1 MKQPLVQKDGLLGFL
16 FYVIIVYPVTAWLL
30 KNFKSGNRGLYLAVG
45 FLGII
50 AAGKTYLEVLE
61 RGPNYYAVMY
71 VAPSEGVD
79 EILVTRS
86 STGAEIRKAWKR
98 KSLELHPDKN
108 PSPSANE
115 EFERV
120 KEAYD
125 VLINQE
131 QRETYNKF
139 GLPGLQ
145 KNFVDANDVLLQI
158 AVFYL
163 TWGMLAYILT
173 LGKSSS
179 TARNWIFTGQIVM
192 LVIEISLMLQEVKL
206 PEWFLPTTT
215 EHEVVWLL
223 HSLFPAFMNGCRCLG
238 SFYYVDVDEIMK
250 TTLTNLQASH
260 MEILEQLKNVQE
272 QIESGGIGKSATKKT
287 VSEKLKDSSPLEALA
302 SNGISFVP
310 QNTGQK
316 SASMGFYV
324 MIIGYILYY
333 TWSQ

>member
-1 MKQPLVQKDGLLGFL
+1 M
-16 FYVIIVYPVTAWLL
+16 
-30 KNFKSGNRGLYLAVG
+30 
-45 FLGII
+45 I
-50 AAGKTYLEVLE
+50 AAGKTYLEVIE

-86 STGAEIRKAWKR
+86 STGAEIRKAWKK

-108 PSPSANE
+108 PSPTAKE
-115 EFERV
+115 DFERV

-131 QRETYNKF
+131 QREIYNKF

-145 KNFVDANDVLLQI
+145 KNFMETNDVLLQI
-158 AVFYL
+158 AIFYL

-192 LVIEISLMLQEVKL
+192 LIIEVSLMLQEVKL

-238 SFYYVDVDEIMK
+238 SFYYVDVDEMMK
-250 TTLTNLQASH
+250 TTLKNLQASH
-260 MEILEQLKNVQE
+260 MEILDQLKSIQE
-272 QIESGGIGKSATKKT
+272 QIESGGIGKAATKKT
-287 VSEKLKDSSPLEALA
+287 LSEKLKESSPLESL
-302 SNGISFVP
+302 SNGGVGVVP

-316 SASMGFYV
+316 SASMGFYF